1 MKLTDTILF
10 PKFMAN
16 RTKTMETKPMTTAT
30 TLLMMVACL
39 SEIFRLH
46 RHKNNGRTISSITT
60 VAVEL
65 NMELIVLQI

>member
-1 MKLTDTILF
+1 
-10 PKFMAN
+10 
-16 RTKTMETKPMTTAT
+16 MTTAT
-30 TLLMMVACL
+30 TLFMMVACL

-46 RHKNNGRTISSITT
+46 RHSNNGRTISSITI